1 MKERVLIEFEETL
14 QDIVDATYRA
24 SFYLGLG
31 YGMVYYGPKVVD
43 VDEDGNVVESEDSW
57 SQMVLEYISEPEK
70 VGFNRDKDKEDQ
82 PVSPT
87 VKNPVV
93 NQMVQESAIGDF
105 QQESEEDVDYDE
117 EDSYSVGK
125 IRVVRLSKSRI
136 NNALEVFHRTRKRG
150 SK

>member
-70 VGFNRDKDKEDQ
+70 VGFNRDKDKEDK
-82 PVSPT
+82 PVPPT